1 MYSKIVNSKTG
12 QKVSVTSR
20 LGKNIL
26 EKYLNVLTGGTSA
39 SKKAAPSEENMTLTS
54 QEGNDHV
61 VTKEVAFM
69 SGLVRS
75 LFYDDDDDDLGDPD
89 DEDSEPSRTIPVPN
103 VKSTTLDKVIEF
115 CKHHCDV
122 KRAEREAAAG
132 PMVGTRGR
140 PGIAG
145 GDILIGEGG
154 THDTEEGNVAVVAI
168 AEARLSTP
176 GSVVAAS
183 GGTLPDAEAAAASL
197 LLPAEFEASIASAAA
212 PLKSASLLECGIPQ
226 WYVTFVEIAE
236 GTPSEKELFYD
247 LILAADYLKIPP
259 LFNLT
264 CAKMASM
271 MKGKTVHEIRD
282 TFEIGECT
290 EESMADVVDAKAS
303 WLVGLKKGRTTKVAN
318 EMAIDELKL
327 QTATRRKE
335 YEEAR
340 AMAAEDLAGFT
351 WS

>member
-26 EKYLNVLTGGTSA
+26 EKYLNVLTGGSA
-39 SKKAAPSEENMTLTS
+39 SKESTLSEKNVTLNS
-54 QEGNDHV
+54 QEGKDHV
-61 VTKEVAFM
+61 VTEEVAFM

-75 LFYDDDDDDLGDPD
+75 LLRGAE
-89 DEDSEPSRTIPVPN
+89 DEDEDEDLDEGAAAGSRTPESRTIPVPN

-122 KRAEREAAAG
+122 K
-132 PMVGTRGR
+132 
-140 PGIAG
+140 
-145 GDILIGEGG
+145 
-154 THDTEEGNVAVVAI
+154 DTKDE
-168 AEARLSTP
+168 
-176 GSVVAAS
+176 
-183 GGTLPDAEAAAASL
+183 
-197 LLPAEFEASIASAAA
+197 LLPAEFEASDSIAA
-212 PLKSASLLECGIPQ
+212 PLKSASLRECGIPQ
-226 WYVTFVEIAE
+226 WYVTFVAIAE
-236 GTPSEKELFYD
+236 GTEPQKEEFYD
-247 LILAADYLKIPP
+247 LILAADYLGIPP
-259 LFNLT
+259 LLNLT

-290 EESMADVVDAKAS
+290 EESMADVVDAKAT
-303 WLVGLKKGRTTKVAN
+303 WLVGLKTGRTTKVAN
-318 EMAIDELKL
+318 KMAIDELKL
-327 QTATRRKE
+327 HTATRRKE

>member
-290 EESMADVVDAKAS
+290 EESMADVVDAKAT
-303 WLVGLKKGRTTKVAN
+303 WLVGLKTGRTTKVAN

-327 QTATRRKE
+327 HTATRRKE

>member
-1 MYSKIVNSKTG
+1 MYSKIVDSKTG

-115 CKHHCDV
+115 CEHHCDV

-303 WLVGLKKGRTTKVAN
+303 WLVGLKKGGLKSAK
-318 EMAIDELKL
+318 LKL
-327 QTATRRKE
+327 KWQSMMDAANRRKE
-335 YEEAR
+335 YEEAWAR
-340 AMAAEDLAGFT
+340 AGAQ
-351 WS
+351 

>member
-1 MYSKIVNSKTG
+1 MYSKIVDSKTG
-12 QKVSVTSR
+12 LKVSVTSR

-39 SKKAAPSEENMTLTS
+39 TKKAAPSEENVTLLT
-54 QEGNDHV
+54 EEDDVHV

-69 SGLVRS
+69 SGFVRS
-75 LFYDDDDDDLGDPD
+75 FFYDDDDEDLE
-89 DEDSEPSRTIPVPN
+89 EDLAAGSRTPEPSRTIPL
-103 VKSTTLDKVIEF
+103 TTATATLAKVIEF
-115 CKHHCDV
+115 CEHHCDV
-122 KRAEREAAAG
+122 K
-132 PMVGTRGR
+132 
-140 PGIAG
+140 
-145 GDILIGEGG
+145 
-154 THDTEEGNVAVVAI
+154 
-168 AEARLSTP
+168 
-176 GSVVAAS
+176 
-183 GGTLPDAEAAAASL
+183 AAAAERVAMAQVEGDDEDDNEAPTIGAVNRVKDTEDE

-271 MKGKTVHEIRD
+271 MKGKTVHEIRE

-290 EESMADVVDAKAS
+290 EESMAEPIANAS
-303 WLVGLKKGRTTKVAN
+303 WLVGLKKGAVKA
-318 EMAIDELKL
+318 AKLKL
-327 QTATRRKE
+327 KVERAAELVKMRKKF
-335 YEEAR
+335 EEAWGEV
-340 AMAAEDLAGFT
+340 AQ
-351 WS
+351 